1 VAAAT
6 ADRPRPHTQAAA
18 AQAELTLIPL
28 WLKLAYT
35 AMTAVVLV
43 IYWRKYGPANF
54 LWFSDIALIGS
65 TLALWLES
73 SLIASTLAVGVLL
86 PELLWNLSYFGR
98 LLTGKRITGLTD
110 YMFDTERPLWLRALS
125 LFHVP
130 LSVVLLWLVWR
141 LGYDPRALPIM
152 LGLAWVV
159 LPVCYF
165 FTDPYKNINWV
176 VGPGGEGVRTRMHP
190 LAYLALLMLAVV
202 PAVCLAT
209 HLLFLWLFA

>member
-1 VAAAT
+1 MAAG
-6 ADRPRPHTQAAA
+6 RSRQPQTQAAP
-18 AQAELTLIPL
+18 AQAELTLVPL

-86 PELLWNLSYFGR
+86 PEALWNLSYFGR
-98 LLTGKRITGLTD
+98 LLTGRRITGLTD
-110 YMFDTERPLWLRALS
+110 YMFERERPLWLRALS

-190 LAYLALLMLAVV
+190 LAYLALLMFAVV

>member
-1 VAAAT
+1 MAAG
-6 ADRPRPHTQAAA
+6 RCHQPQTQAAP
-18 AQAELTLIPL
+18 AQAELTLVPL

-35 AMTAVVLV
+35 AMTAVVLL

-86 PELLWNLSYFGR
+86 PEALWNLSYFGR

-110 YMFDTERPLWLRALS
+110 YMFETERPLWLRMLS

-130 LSVVLLWLVWR
+130 LTVVLLWLVWR
-141 LGYDPRALPIM
+141 LGYDPRALPAM
-152 LGLAWVV
+152 LLLCWLVM
-159 LPVCYF
+159 PVCYWL
-165 FTDPYKNINWV
+165 TDPGRNINWAF
-176 VGPGGEGVRTRMHP
+176 GPGGEGVRTRMHP
-190 LAYLALLMLAVV
+190 LAYLALLMFVV
-202 PAVCLAT
+202 FPATYLAT
-209 HLLFLWLFA
+209 HLLLTWLLRS